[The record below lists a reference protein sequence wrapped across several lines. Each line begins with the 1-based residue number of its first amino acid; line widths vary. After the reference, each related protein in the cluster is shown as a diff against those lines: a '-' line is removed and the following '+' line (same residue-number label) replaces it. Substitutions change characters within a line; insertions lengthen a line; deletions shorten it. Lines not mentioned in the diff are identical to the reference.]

1 MGCCVS
7 SSNASKPIKK
17 EIKIDPTRIAQIKA
31 KLKEEKM
38 QSSFT
43 PMSEE
48 TQNILRKAKAQTFNC
63 RFVGLL
69 FIHNYLMFLREK
81 SGIIKDASQLVFL
94 DIRG

>member
-7 SSNASKPIKK
+7 SNNNAHKPSKK

-43 PMSEE
+43 PMSDE
-48 TQNILRKAKAQTFNC
+48 TQNILRKAKAQPFNC

-69 FIHNYLMFLREK
+69 FFHNYLMFLREK
-81 SGIIKDASQLVFL
+81 SGIIKDAS
-94 DIRG
+94 